1 MKAAMKAMKK
11 RAAMKAPMVMKKR
24 ASMKASKVMK
34 KQAMTA
40 MMKKAEEVMTKVV
53 EDMRVTEETAAMK
66 DMPSTPPQTS
76 RGTPGTP
83 PPGAREYWAPNGDLP
98 SARRHLPLQMSPES
112 NFTNDLRRAA
122 GLPPLCEPCSVQPQ
136 AQPYEDSQQKVMK
149 KNAAKK
155 ADKNVMKKKAAMKA
169 MKAMRAQRTR
179 HKLDI
184 KKMEAAKKAMKD
196 CIAVIQGAFK
206 NVVEARAHH
215 VLPPE
220 IEQYLNRSTNYLSM
234 AAATII
240 GLPW

>member
-11 RAAMKAPMVMKKR
+11 RAAMKAPTVMKKR

-34 KQAMTA
+34 KQAA
-40 MMKKAEEVMTKVV
+40 MKA
-53 EDMRVTEETAAMK
+53 MRVTEETAAMK
-66 DMPSTPPQTS
+66 DMPVTEEKAVQFPSPMTEFEAALVALDTEKGVQTEE
-76 RGTPGTP
+76 GGHET
-83 PPGAREYWAPNGDLP
+83 AMKAD
-98 SARRHLPLQMSPES
+98 QM
-112 NFTNDLRRAA
+112 
-122 GLPPLCEPCSVQPQ
+122 
-136 AQPYEDSQQKVMK
+136 MK
-149 KNAAKK
+149 KNATKK
-155 ADKNVMKKKAAMKA
+155 AAKNVMKKKAAMKA

-184 KKMEAAKKAMKD
+184 KKMEAAKKAMED

-234 AAATII
+234 AAATIV

>member
-11 RAAMKAPMVMKKR
+11 RAAMKAPTVMKKR

-34 KQAMTA
+34 KQAA
-40 MMKKAEEVMTKVV
+40 MKA
-53 EDMRVTEETAAMK
+53 MRVTEETAAMK
-66 DMPSTPPQTS
+66 DMPVTEEKAVQCPSPLTEFEAALIRLDTTKGVQCPSPMTEFEAELVALDTEKGVQTEE
-76 RGTPGTP
+76 GGHET
-83 PPGAREYWAPNGDLP
+83 AMKADE
-98 SARRHLPLQMSPES
+98 M
-112 NFTNDLRRAA
+112 
-122 GLPPLCEPCSVQPQ
+122 
-136 AQPYEDSQQKVMK
+136 MK

-184 KKMEAAKKAMKD
+184 KKMEAAKKAMED

>member
-1 MKAAMKAMKK
+1 MKAAMKAMKE
-11 RAAMKAPMVMKKR
+11 RAAMKAPTVMKKR

-34 KQAMTA
+34 KQAA
-40 MMKKAEEVMTKVV
+40 MKA
-53 EDMRVTEETAAMK
+53 MRVTEETAAMK
-66 DMPSTPPQTS
+66 DMPVTEEKAVQFPSPMTEFEAALIALDTEKGVQTEE
-76 RGTPGTP
+76 GGHET
-83 PPGAREYWAPNGDLP
+83 AMKADE
-98 SARRHLPLQMSPES
+98 M
-112 NFTNDLRRAA
+112 
-122 GLPPLCEPCSVQPQ
+122 
-136 AQPYEDSQQKVMK
+136 MK

-196 CIAVIQGAFK
+196 CIAVIQEAFK

-220 IEQYLNRSTNYLSM
+220 IEQYLNRSTNYLNT
-234 AAATII
+234 AAATIV

>member
-1 MKAAMKAMKK
+1 MAKAMKAMH
-11 RAAMKAPMVMKKR
+11 VMKKR

-34 KQAMTA
+34 KQAA
-40 MMKKAEEVMTKVV
+40 MKA
-53 EDMRVTEETAAMK
+53 MRVTEETAAMK
-66 DMPSTPPQTS
+66 DMPVTEEKAVQCPSPVTEFEAALIALDTTKGVQCPSPVTEFEAALIALDTEKGVQTEE
-76 RGTPGTP
+76 GGHET
-83 PPGAREYWAPNGDLP
+83 AMKAD
-98 SARRHLPLQMSPES
+98 QM
-112 NFTNDLRRAA
+112 
-122 GLPPLCEPCSVQPQ
+122 
-136 AQPYEDSQQKVMK
+136 MK

-196 CIAVIQGAFK
+196 CIAVIQEAFK

-220 IEQYLNRSTNYLSM
+220 IEQYLNRSTNYLNM
-234 AAATII
+234 AAATIV

>member
-11 RAAMKAPMVMKKR
+11 RAAMKAPTVMKKR

-34 KQAMTA
+34 KQAA
-40 MMKKAEEVMTKVV
+40 MKA
-53 EDMRVTEETAAMK
+53 MRVTEETAAMK
-66 DMPSTPPQTS
+66 DMPVTEEKAVQFPSPMTEFEAALIALDTEKGVQTEE
-76 RGTPGTP
+76 GGHET
-83 PPGAREYWAPNGDLP
+83 AMKADE
-98 SARRHLPLQMSPES
+98 M
-112 NFTNDLRRAA
+112 
-122 GLPPLCEPCSVQPQ
+122 
-136 AQPYEDSQQKVMK
+136 MK

-196 CIAVIQGAFK
+196 CIAVIQEAFK

-220 IEQYLNRSTNYLSM
+220 IEQYLNRSTNYLNT
-234 AAATII
+234 AAATIV